1 MASLIESVQCDG
13 RYGTP
18 PRGSSGSD
26 GTIRHRWQNVNEPES
41 RFIDEITCPGE
52 MRSPFPRIAPALA
65 LHCARKTMPTC
76 YRFRSIPVSSPG
88 YEIPDQ
94 LAFLRNE
101 VTASWMLAYRSM
113 RKRERKRKKN
123 VYRLTDFFSS
133 RNGKAKNRKE
143 IGIREPCNKRL
154 RKDWDWSQRER
165 N

>member
-18 PRGSSGSD
+18 PRGNSGSD
-26 GTIRHRWQNVNEPES
+26 GTIRHRWQNVNEPEP

-88 YEIPDQ
+88 YEIPKRSDCQ
-94 LAFLRNE
+94 LNAGLSIDAE
-101 VTASWMLAYRSM
+101 
-113 RKRERKRKKN
+113 KGKEKK
-123 VYRLTDFFSS
+123 
-133 RNGKAKNRKE
+133 E
-143 IGIREPCNKRL
+143 KRL
-154 RKDWDWSQRER
+154 SINGFFFFEE
-165 N
+165 